1 VSLCCLQAE
10 DDDGPVGRTPG
21 GMHVVILPYASEVR
35 EAPLDVG
42 HASEEQILASEQ
54 IVNALQLE
62 EFDCR
67 DFPNPGE
74 QSAKLVPPCSHG
86 GTLAHGLIL
95 GS

>member
-1 VSLCCLQAE
+1 MSRPCFQAE

-42 HASEEQILASEQ
+42 HASEEQVLAAEQ

-74 QSAKLVPPCSHG
+74 KG
-86 GTLAHGLIL
+86 GGGGPNPSPTARKGPRQPDT
-95 GS
+95 